1 MNIDQLRQQFS
12 DENSCR
18 QFFESARWPGGRI
31 CPHCGYNVSYVI
43 SGNPARPDRYECKKC
58 KRQFTVTTKT
68 PLHSTKLSLWKW
80 LQAMYLI
87 ISSSKGISSVVLARW
102 LGVTQPT
109 AWKMGHAIRK
119 MMDPNQS
126 DAGLLTGVVEL
137 DEMYIGGN
145 PRPQA
150 GVKHKRGKGTSK
162 Q

>member
-1 MNIDQLRQQFS
+1 MNIDQLRKRYPHE
-12 DENSCR
+12 DACR
-18 QFFESARWPGGRI
+18 LFFESVLWKHGRI
-31 CPHCGYNVSYVI
+31 CPHCGFNVSYLI
-43 SGNPARPDRYECKKC
+43 SGNATRPDRYECKQC

-68 PLHSTKLSLWKW
+68 PLHCTKLSLWKW
-80 LQAMYLI
+80 LEAMYLI

-126 DAGLLTGVVEL
+126 EAGLLTGVVEL
-137 DEMYIGGN
+137 DEMYVGGS